1 MIKTKDEHEEKIK
14 DLLEQ
19 WQRAEYSA
27 YSVLKHGQTV
37 EMLGMNDIMMKL
49 ASMKVQM
56 KVTDEYFQENPERA
70 QMKSPLIRNEISYAE
85 MHKATRRGFD

>member
-1 MIKTKDEHEEKIK
+1 MIKTKDEHEDKIK

-49 ASMKVQM
+49 ASMRVPM
-56 KVTDEYFQENPERA
+56 KATDEYFQET
-70 QMKSPLIRNEISYAE
+70 
-85 MHKATRRGFD
+85 HKRFR